1 MKTDKSFYHSKQW
14 ETVRDGVLR
23 RDGYQCQY
31 CKRYGRLR
39 GASHVHHINPIE
51 IYPELALARW
61 NLVSLCRECH
71 NRMHD
76 RDSHED
82 YITWL
87 RILRKYGDAAGI
99 NLPYLQYRVTQGS
112 KSGNKLKSAV
122 MTFRAYR
129 YAGCGI
135 PESILHFASYALN
148 GIKKYY

>member
-61 NLVSLCRECH
+61 NLGSLCRECH

-76 RDSHED
+76 RDSHEL
-82 YITWL
+82 TAEGEKL
-87 RILRKYGDAAGI
+87 RRKTNEQHD
-99 NLPYLQYRVTQGS
+99 RTR
-112 KSGNKLKSAV
+112 
-122 MTFRAYR
+122 RAD
-129 YAGCGI
+129 I
-135 PESILHFASYALN
+135 
-148 GIKKYY
+148 